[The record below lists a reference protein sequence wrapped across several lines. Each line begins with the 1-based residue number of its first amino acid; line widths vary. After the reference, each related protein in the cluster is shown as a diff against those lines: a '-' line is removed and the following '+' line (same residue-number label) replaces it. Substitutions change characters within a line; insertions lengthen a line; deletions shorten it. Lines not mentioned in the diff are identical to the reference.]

1 MVLARVWLRALAYRA
16 LILLN
21 QIEIV
26 EARRESRRTFVITIR
41 VELPELEW
49 ISRFP
54 GVLKVEEVV
63 HDGNDRRRR

>member
-16 LILLN
+16 LMLLN
-21 QIEIV
+21 HIEIV

-63 HDGNDRRRR
+63 YDGNARHRR